1 MEDTLGAEP
10 QAAPKAVV
18 WSRHS
23 SGHRSRM
30 LCELPE
36 TDERD
41 LSLCCNANGSTLG
54 CRRTAGT
61 GTSLPLTGALFW
73 LRANMPLRSF
83 FGEGDAGGQALRPF
97 KGLPLKALPCKR
109 LPLSAGAL
117 ILEDLPNRAVGSSTK
132 PASFLLPPDW
142 LLTLAAASWAECIA
156 GKAADFVGRGL
167 GLDCQG

>member
-41 LSLCCNANGSTLG
+41 LQHLV
-54 CRRTAGT
+54 
-61 GTSLPLTGALFW
+61 
-73 LRANMPLRSF
+73 
-83 FGEGDAGGQALRPF
+83 D
-97 KGLPLKALPCKR
+97 
-109 LPLSAGAL
+109 
-117 ILEDLPNRAVGSSTK
+117 
-132 PASFLLPPDW
+132 
-142 LLTLAAASWAECIA
+142 TLAAINT
-156 GKAADFVGRGL
+156 L
-167 GLDCQG
+167 